1 MISVFSQPWFVDT
14 VYRKGHRAAKAF
26 NKSGRLVCVFPY
38 RQRKILGL
46 FSKVTSLNEWRRLS
60 SFVFLDKDI
69 SDDEKRGAVADIIEQ
84 LPRSMAHC
92 QFILDDDSG
101 IVRDALTKAGFECI
115 KMPKYVRS
123 PSSGQVCERVI
134 AYAQAKDNVMKT
146 ISKDGR
152 ARYRATLQQ
161 AKIETISASDFC
173 KFYESNLVRKGERSY
188 SPLAIAETLIE
199 NALRRQ
205 QALALAAK
213 DKDGIEAAAIFLF
226 DSKAVYAWLASR
238 KYHPQVARLERE
250 DRHKKFCIDI
260 LVIEAMIFAEMHG
273 LVYDAEIVPVERNG
287 VPQSPHKVFV
297 NEKILHLTREES
309 RFLFERKG
317 WWYDRALLVFRA
329 VREFAM
335 QAVDTIERGSD
346 TAIRRF

>member
-1 MISVFSQPWFVDT
+1 M
-14 VYRKGHRAAKAF
+14 
-26 NKSGRLVCVFPY
+26 
-38 RQRKILGL
+38 GL

-60 SFVFLDKDI
+60 SFVFLDKGI
-69 SDDEKRGAVADIIEQ
+69 SDEEKRDAVTDIIEQ

-101 IVRDALTKAGFECI
+101 IIRDALIKAGFECI
-115 KMPKYVRS
+115 KMPKYIRS
-123 PSSGQVCERVI
+123 PSSGQVYERV

-161 AKIETISASDFC
+161 ARIENISASDFC

-188 SPLAIAETLIE
+188 SPLGIAETLIE
-199 NALRRQ
+199 NGLRRQ

-213 DKDGIEAAAIFLF
+213 DKEGIEAAAIFLF

-238 KYHPQVARLERE
+238 KYHPQVKRLER
-250 DRHKKFCIDI
+250 DDKYKKFCIDI

-287 VPQSPHKVFV
+287 VPQSRHKVFV

-346 TAIRRF
+346 ATLRRLWARSFGS